1 MDSIAILLSLVTGVF
16 LGWIAHSKVSQA
28 QLDAQKIS
36 VENIKE
42 SFAAVAQDSLA
53 KNNQQFLD
61 LAKANFEKIQVSAD
75 KDLENRQQAIS
86 NFANNLQTNLQRY
99 EKLVTSFEQDRDKK
113 YGALKE
119 QLDYIIQAEKNLRE
133 TTRTL
138 ETALKDSKARG
149 NWGELQLKRVIEMA
163 GLTEHVDFSTQT
175 TVTVDNTMFRPD
187 VIVKMPDVRN
197 IAIDA
202 KAPLANYL
210 KATAAKE
217 PEDKIKH
224 LKVFLQDIRKHIN
237 DLGSKAYFDKIENSA
252 PFVVMFLP
260 GESLIRAAMELDVNI
275 LDEALSKKVIL
286 ASPSTL
292 LAILL
297 IVEKSWKDSKVSTHL
312 EEVKKEGQELIKR
325 IATFVGHVEKVGK
338 GINSAANAF
347 NSIVG
352 SWNRNLL
359 PQTIKFNKLRGHKTL
374 LKPMENIKEVDQSD
388 FIGISTPQNKELT
401 N

>member
-1 MDSIAILLSLVTGVF
+1 MDSLVVLFSLVAGVF
-16 LGWIAHSKVSQA
+16 LGWIAHAKVTKA
-28 QLDAQKIS
+28 QLEAQKLSADQIR
-36 VENIKE
+36 E

-61 LAKANFEKIQVSAD
+61 LAKSNFEKIHLSAD
-75 KDLENRQQAIS
+75 KDLHTRQQAIQG
-86 NFANNLQTNLQRY
+86 FANNLQQNLQRY

-163 GLTEHVDFSTQT
+163 GLTEHVDFFTQT
-175 TVTVDNTMFRPD
+175 TVTVDSTMFRPD

-202 KAPLANYL
+202 KTPLANYL
-210 KATAAKE
+210 KATAAKDPDE
-217 PEDKIKH
+217 KIKH
-224 LKVFLQDIRKHIN
+224 LKTFLQDVRKHIA
-237 DLGSKAYFDKIENSA
+237 DLGSKSYFDKIENSA

-312 EEVKKEGQELIKR
+312 ESIQKEGQELIKR
-325 IATFVGHVEKVGK
+325 VGTFMGHVEKVGK

-347 NSIVG
+347 NSLAG

-359 PQTIKFNKLRGHKTL
+359 PQSIKFNKLRGHKSNFKQIETT
-374 LKPMENIKEVDQSD
+374 KEVETKD
-388 FIGISTPQNKELT
+388 FIGISTPQPEIT
-401 N
+401 E